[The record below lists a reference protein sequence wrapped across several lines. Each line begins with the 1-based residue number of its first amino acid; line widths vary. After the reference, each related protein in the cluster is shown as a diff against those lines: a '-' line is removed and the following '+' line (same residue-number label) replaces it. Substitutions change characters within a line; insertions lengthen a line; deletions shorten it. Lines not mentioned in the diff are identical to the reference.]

1 MAVISVLAA
10 GTRGDAQPPA
20 MLCREL
26 ARRGHEVRFIAQRE
40 FADMIAGSGVSL
52 KPLPGDLHAELNSA
66 DAQTFFAGGSNPLTF
81 LRWFYDVGR
90 KFAAQLTPAM
100 KEFTAGSD
108 IIVGTGL
115 ADYYSNIMARVHKTK
130 AAHAYMQPAVPT
142 REFPCALISVPP
154 IAMPGWLNKLE
165 ARLYFETA
173 WLGARPIAKIAHDM
187 LGLPPPSWRVPIM
200 EELHRGQP
208 FLMAYSEAF
217 LPRPKDWPD
226 HVEVTGFWFRDT
238 PASWQPPEDLVRFIA
253 AGSPPIY
260 AGFGSMVMKDPQ
272 ATVNAVLEA
281 VAKNNA
287 RAVIAS
293 GWSGYKP
300 EHLPDNVFAVE
311 SIPHDWLLPQ
321 MAASIH
327 HGGAGTTGA
336 SLRAGIPQIV
346 VPFVGDQFFWGLQVE
361 KRGVGPRRIAHKS
374 LTADKLT
381 RALSEALTDQAMRKR
396 AMAMGERV
404 RAENGLARAAD
415 IIEDRPRT

>member
-1 MAVISVLAA
+1 
-10 GTRGDAQPPA
+10 

-40 FADMIAGSGVSL
+40 FADMIEGSGVSL
-52 KPLPGDLHAELNSA
+52 KPLPGDLHAELMSA
-66 DAQTFFAGGSNPLTF
+66 DAQKFFASGGNPFTF
-81 LRWFYDVGR
+81 LRWFYDVGK
-90 KFAAQLTPAM
+90 KFAKQLTPAM
-100 KEFTAGSD
+100 TEFTAGCD

-142 REFPCALISVPP
+142 REFPCALFSVPP
-154 IAMPGWLNKLE
+154 FDLPGWANKLE
-165 ARLYFETA
+165 ARIYFETA
-173 WLGARPIAKIAHDM
+173 WLGARPIAKVAHDM

-217 LPRPKDWPD
+217 LPKPTDWPD

-238 PASWQPPEDLVRFIA
+238 PTSWQPPDDLVRFIK
-253 AGSPPIY
+253 AGPPPIY
-260 AGFGSMVMKDPQ
+260 AGFGSMVMKDPA
-272 ATVNAVLEA
+272 ATVNMVLEA

-287 RAVIAS
+287 RAVIAE

-300 EHLPDNVFAVE
+300 GKLPDNIFAVDAV
-311 SIPHDWLLPQ
+311 PHDWLLPQ

-361 KRGVGPRRIAHKS
+361 KRGVGPKRIPHAK
-374 LTADKLT
+374 LTAG
-381 RALSEALTDQAMRKR
+381 ALGDAVATVLNDQPMRKR
-396 AMAMGERV
+396 AAEMGGRV
-404 RAENGLARAAD
+404 RAERGLARAAE
-415 IIEDRPRT
+415 IIEERIRT

>member
-1 MAVISVLAA
+1 MIVSVIAA

-26 ARRGHEVRFIAQRE
+26 ARRGHDVRFIVQRE
-40 FADMIAGSGVSL
+40 FADMIEGSDVAL
-52 KPLPGDLHAELNSA
+52 KPLPGDLHAELTST
-66 DAQTFFAGGSNPLTF
+66 DAQHFFAGGGNPFSF
-81 LRWFYDVGR
+81 LHWFYDVG
-90 KFAAQLTPAM
+90 KEFAAQLTPAM
-100 KEFTAGSD
+100 VEYTAGSD
-108 IIVGTGL
+108 IVVGTGL
-115 ADYYSNIMARVHKTK
+115 ADYYSNLMARIHKTR

-142 REFPCALISVPP
+142 RAFPCALFAVPP
-154 IAMPGWLNKLE
+154 FEMPGWMNKLE
-165 ARLYFETA
+165 ARLYFEAA
-173 WLGARPIAKIAHDM
+173 WLGARSIAKIAHDM
-187 LGLPPPSWRVPIM
+187 LHLPPPSWRVPIM
-200 EELHRGQP
+200 EELNRGQP

-238 PASWQPPEDLVRFIA
+238 PVSWRPPEDLVRFIK
-253 AGSPPIY
+253 AGAPPIY
-260 AGFGSMVMKDPQ
+260 AGFGSMVMKDPK
-272 ATVNAVLEA
+272 ATVNTVLEA
-281 VAKNNA
+281 VAENGA

-300 EHLPDNVFAVE
+300 EKLPDNVFAVD

-361 KRGVGPRRIAHKS
+361 KRGVGPKRIPHSK
-374 LTADKLT
+374 LTAEVLGAAIGK
-381 RALSEALTDQAMRKR
+381 ALNDRYMRNN
-396 AMAMGERV
+396 AAEMGERV
-404 RAENGLARAAD
+404 RAEDGLVRAAD
-415 IIEDRPRT
+415 IIERVVRG